1 MSSNLIGASPK
12 ATFGCLRIRWAS
24 ILVSFG
30 PVVAIGLLIGGVI
43 YHAIRRR
50 NFLATD
56 AILIV
61 ALLALLGGYLTTIY
75 RAYKTGKVASRLNV
89 AIGIQ
94 AVFFLI
100 YVAGLF
106 ASIWNAVVP
115 LGNEDEY
122 LFDLLAVYLPL
133 EYLVEIG
140 WVSMTTALRAVAVA
154 PIVLFGCFALYSA
167 LVVYTFRCFKDYLD
181 AKKRTAIASQR
192 LLNEIREVIDRQ
204 MEEDA
209 RSGHCMCV

>member
-1 MSSNLIGASPK
+1 MPSNLIGAPPK
-12 ATFGCLRIRWAS
+12 ATFGCLRIRSAS

-94 AVFFLI
+94 VR
-100 YVAGLF
+100 
-106 ASIWNAVVP
+106 NP
-115 LGNEDEY
+115 
-122 LFDLLAVYLPL
+122 
-133 EYLVEIG
+133 
-140 WVSMTTALRAVAVA
+140 
-154 PIVLFGCFALYSA
+154 
-167 LVVYTFRCFKDYLD
+167 
-181 AKKRTAIASQR
+181 
-192 LLNEIREVIDRQ
+192 
-204 MEEDA
+204 
-209 RSGHCMCV
+209 